1 MLYSHSMF
9 FIIVLLILCQHVLA
23 SKSDV
28 SSLENDFIDDSKAG
42 KQPHVLFILV
52 DDLGYNDV
60 GYNGKHHGSAMKTP
74 GIDKLAT
81 EGVIL
86 GNYYVQATCTP
97 TRSQLLSGR
106 YQVSGQK
113 LFNYLQ
119 FVQKTDTKQNKQR
132 QTNKTAFKVDDTP
145 NGRSPRKD

>member
-1 MLYSHSMF
+1 MWYIHRVF
-9 FIIVLLILCQHVLA
+9 FILVLLLLSQHVLA

-28 SSLENDFIDDSKAG
+28 SSLENDLIDENTTG

-60 GYNGKHHGSAMKTP
+60 GYNGKNHGSAMKTP

-86 GNYYVQATCTP
+86 GNYYVQPICTP

-106 YQVSGQK
+106 YQVSGIS
-113 LFNYLQ
+113 FNYLQ
-119 FVQKTDTKQNKQR
+119 NVKNK
-132 QTNKTAFKVDDTP
+132 QTNKPHYRDS
-145 NGRSPRKD
+145 GEGGSQ